1 MNWIVNIKHLF
12 AALSR
17 SALTIIELTSFLY
30 IVKARTIRERFHSH
44 VGCKGCCVPLKLF
57 RMRERKHYNKAPIIQ
72 ALIDVQVKSSHLVD
86 LATLVS
92 PPREITT
99 DYPIVQPVF
108 TGSAT
113 FAMNP
118 GTVPAFDARQVGYS
132 RTGPGEHKYAVQARL
147 DGLTV
152 SRFAPY
158 ETWEN
163 LRDEFFRIWNWY
175 REVVE
180 PAEIVRLAVRYSN
193 RLDLP
198 LPVDDFK
205 HYLRTTPEI
214 GGSLPGS
221 LSGFVMQL
229 QIPSPHRSRMIILN
243 EAMVPAAEAGIASI
257 LLDINVY
264 QTQHI
269 DHHFKQ
275 QLEQLHDEE
284 NDFFE
289 GSITDKTRELIK

>member
-1 MNWIVNIKHLF
+1 M
-12 AALSR
+12 
-17 SALTIIELTSFLY
+17 
-30 IVKARTIRERFHSH
+30 
-44 VGCKGCCVPLKLF
+44 P
-57 RMRERKHYNKAPIIQ
+57 ERKHYNKAPIIQ

-92 PPREITT
+92 PPQEITA
-99 DYPIVQPVF
+99 DYPVVQPVF

-113 FAMNP
+113 IAMNP
-118 GTVPAFDARQVGYS
+118 GTAPTFDARQVGYS
-132 RTGPGEHKYAVQARL
+132 RTGQGDHKYAVQARL

-158 ETWEN
+158 ETWEH

-175 REVVE
+175 KEIVE

-198 LPVDDFK
+198 LPVHDFK
-205 HYLRTTPEI
+205 HYLCTTPEI
-214 GGSLPGS
+214 GEGLPGT

-229 QIPSPHRSRMIILN
+229 QIPSPNMSRMIILN
-243 EAMVPAAEAGIASI
+243 EAMVPPVGAGIASI

-264 QTQHI
+264 QTENI
-269 DHHFKQ
+269 DYHFQQ
-275 QLEQLHDEE
+275 QLEELHDEE